1 MYDHIGLKVGDLKAS
16 VRFYEAE
23 AALAPLGHELCA
35 KTRTTPGS
43 APEVKLRCGCTPHA
57 LR

>member
-16 VRFYEAE
+16 VRFYEA
-23 AALAPLGHELCA
+23 ALAPLGHELCA
-35 KTRTTPGS
+35 NDADYAALGS
-43 APEVKLRCGCTPHA
+43 GGELRCGCTPHA